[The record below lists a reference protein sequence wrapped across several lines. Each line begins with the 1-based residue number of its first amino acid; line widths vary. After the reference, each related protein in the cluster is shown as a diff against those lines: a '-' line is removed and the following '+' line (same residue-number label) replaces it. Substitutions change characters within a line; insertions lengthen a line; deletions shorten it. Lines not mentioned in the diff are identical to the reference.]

1 MLHYKHVLF
10 PQVAESTPARL
21 ALREGVA
28 LHPPPAGIVVEVA
41 ARVHRPIQAPHD
53 NAGHSNAR
61 LAQTEPRVTCRA
73 KPVKEGRKPHLL
85 MDVVEDPNGSWGGG
99 SSPVWKLW
107 FYTLYILYCF
117 SVIVLHIQLAKMC
130 HILLKRKD

>member
-1 MLHYKHVLF
+1 MFHYKHVLF

-53 NAGHSNAR
+53 NTGHSNAR

-73 KPVKEGRKPHLL
+73 KPVKEGRKLSF
-85 MDVVEDPNGSWGGG
+85 DGS
-99 SSPVWKLW
+99 
-107 FYTLYILYCF
+107 
-117 SVIVLHIQLAKMC
+117 
-130 HILLKRKD
+130 R

>member
-1 MLHYKHVLF
+1 MFHYKHVLF

-85 MDVVEDPNGSWGGG
+85 MDVVEDQSGSWGGG
-99 SSPVWKLW
+99 GLVLPCVETLV
-107 FYTLYILYCF
+107 LYI
-117 SVIVLHIQLAKMC
+117 IDT
-130 HILLKRKD
+130 LLL